1 MIIPRPT
8 YLNQLIASKGNHMIK
23 IITGIRRCGKSFLLF
38 ELFHSFLNENGV
50 DENHIIEVALD
61 DRANILLRDP
71 DQILAHIKSHIKDDG
86 QYYVLLDEVQMIDD
100 FVDVL
105 NSLLHIRNVDAFV
118 TGSNSRFLSKDVVTE
133 FRGRGQDIHMYP
145 LSFAEYYSAKGGD
158 KSVCWREYIT
168 YGGLPQILLLQGDKA
183 KREYLSHLSDS
194 VFISDVVERNRVKN
208 RVELVELLSVLASSI
223 GSPCNPTKLSNTFRT
238 TKNKVISNKTISNY
252 LSYLC
257 DAFMVEKAIRYNIK
271 GKKYINTLAKYYF
284 TDIGLRNAILAFRQ
298 MEPTHIMENII
309 FNELLC
315 RGYSV
320 DVGVVELKTVD
331 KNGKDIRKQ
340 FEVDFVVNDSD
351 QRYYIQSAYSIPDDA
366 KMQQETAS
374 FRYTEDSFKKVIV
387 VKDDVP
393 MYRTESGYLIIG
405 LLDFLLNPELLI
417 KG

>member
-61 DRANILLRDP
+61 DRANVQLRDP
-71 DQILAHIKSHIKDDG
+71 DQILAHIKSRIKDDG

-133 FRGRGQDIHMYP
+133 FRGRGQDIHVYP

-158 KSVCWREYIT
+158 KSVCWRDYIT

-208 RVELVELLSVLASSI
+208 RVELVELLSLLASSI

-298 MEPTHIMENII
+298 MGPTHIMENII

-351 QRYYIQSAYSIPDDA
+351 QRYYIQSAYSIPDEA

-405 LLDFLLNPELLI
+405 LLDFLLKPELLI

>member
-61 DRANILLRDP
+61 DRANIQLRDP
-71 DQILAHIKSHIKDDG
+71 DQILAHIKSRIKDDG

-158 KSVCWREYIT
+158 KSVCWRDYIT

-320 DVGVVELKTVD
+320 DIGVVELKTVD

-351 QRYYIQSAYSIPDDA
+351 QRYYIQSAYSIPDEA

>member
-61 DRANILLRDP
+61 DRANIQLRDP
-71 DQILAHIKSHIKDDG
+71 EQILAHIKSRIKDDG

-100 FVDVL
+100 FVGVL

-168 YGGLPQILLLQGDKA
+168 YGGLPQILLLQGNKA

-351 QRYYIQSAYSIPDDA
+351 QRYYIQSAYSIPDEA

-393 MYRTESGYLIIG
+393 MYRTDSGYLIIG

>member
-1 MIIPRPT
+1 
-8 YLNQLIASKGNHMIK
+8 MIK

-61 DRANILLRDP
+61 DRANIQLRDP
-71 DQILAHIKSHIKDDG
+71 DQILAHIKSRIKDDG

-168 YGGLPQILLLQGDKA
+168 YGGLPQILLLQGNKA

-351 QRYYIQSAYSIPDDA
+351 QRYYIQSAYSIPDEA

-393 MYRTESGYLIIG
+393 MYRTDSGYLIIG

>member
-8 YLNQLIASKGNHMIK
+8 YLNQLIASRGNHMIR

-61 DRANILLRDP
+61 DRANIQLRDP
-71 DQILAHIKSHIKDDG
+71 DQILAHIKSRIKDDG

-100 FVDVL
+100 FVGVL

-168 YGGLPQILLLQGDKA
+168 YGGLPQILLLQGNKA

-351 QRYYIQSAYSIPDDA
+351 QRYYIQSAYSIPDEA

-393 MYRTESGYLIIG
+393 MYRTDSGYLIIG

>member
-1 MIIPRPT
+1 
-8 YLNQLIASKGNHMIK
+8 MIK

-61 DRANILLRDP
+61 DRANIQLRDP
-71 DQILAHIKSHIKDDG
+71 DQILAHIKSRIKDDG

-118 TGSNSRFLSKDVVTE
+118 TGSNSKFLSKDVVTE

-158 KSVCWREYIT
+158 KSVCWRDYIT

>member
-50 DENHIIEVALD
+50 DENHIIEIALD
-61 DRANILLRDP
+61 DRANIQLRDP
-71 DQILAHIKSHIKDDG
+71 DQILAHIKSRIKDDG

-158 KSVCWREYIT
+158 KSVCWRDYIT

-351 QRYYIQSAYSIPDDA
+351 QRYYIQSAYSIPDEA

>member
-61 DRANILLRDP
+61 DRANIQLRDP
-71 DQILAHIKSHIKDDG
+71 DQILAHIKSRIKDDG

-168 YGGLPQILLLQGDKA
+168 YGGLPQILLLQGNKA

-238 TKNKVISNKTISNY
+238 TQNKVISNKTISNY

-271 GKKYINTLAKYYF
+271 GKTRVCL
-284 TDIGLRNAILAFRQ
+284 G
-298 MEPTHIMENII
+298 
-309 FNELLC
+309 
-315 RGYSV
+315 G
-320 DVGVVELKTVD
+320 
-331 KNGKDIRKQ
+331 
-340 FEVDFVVNDSD
+340 
-351 QRYYIQSAYSIPDDA
+351 
-366 KMQQETAS
+366 
-374 FRYTEDSFKKVIV
+374 
-387 VKDDVP
+387 
-393 MYRTESGYLIIG
+393 
-405 LLDFLLNPELLI
+405 
-417 KG
+417 

>member
-1 MIIPRPT
+1 MIILRPT
-8 YLNQLIASKGNHMIK
+8 YLNQLIAARDNRMIK
-23 IITGIRRCGKSFLLF
+23 IISGIRRCGKSFLLF
-38 ELFHSFLNENGV
+38 ELFHSYLNENGV
-50 DENHIIEVALD
+50 DDDHIIEVALD
-61 DRANILLRDP
+61 DRANIELRNP
-71 DQILAHIKSHIKDDG
+71 DKILTHIKLQIKDSG

-100 FVDVL
+100 FVGVL

-158 KSVCWREYIT
+158 RSACWRNYMT
-168 YGGLPQILLLQGDKA
+168 FGGLPQTLLLKDDKA
-183 KREYLSHLSDS
+183 RREYLSHLADS

-208 RVELVELLSVLASSI
+208 RMELEELLSVLASSI
-223 GSPCNPTKLSNTFRT
+223 GSPCNPTKLSNTFKSL
-238 TKNKVISNKTISNY
+238 KNKTISNKTISNY

-257 DAFMVEKAIRYNIK
+257 YAFMVEKALRYNIK

-284 TDIGLRNAILAFRQ
+284 TDIGLRNAILSFRQ
-298 MEPTHIMENII
+298 IEPTHIMENII

-315 RGYSV
+315 RGFSV
-320 DVGVVELKTVD
+320 DIGIVELKTVD
-331 KNGKDIRKQ
+331 KNGKDVRKQ

-351 QRYYIQSAYSIPDDA
+351 QRYYIQSAFSIPNEA
-366 KMQQETAS
+366 KLQQETAS
-374 FRYTEDSFKKVIV
+374 FRNIDDSFKKIIV

-393 MYRTESGYLIIG
+393 MHRTDNGYLIIG
-405 LLDFLLNPELLI
+405 LFDFLLDPELLV

>member
-1 MIIPRPT
+1 
-8 YLNQLIASKGNHMIK
+8 MIK

-61 DRANILLRDP
+61 DRANIQLRDP
-71 DQILAHIKSHIKDDG
+71 EQILAHIKSRIKDDG

-100 FVDVL
+100 FVGVL

-168 YGGLPQILLLQGDKA
+168 YGGLPQILLLQGNKA

-351 QRYYIQSAYSIPDDA
+351 QRYYIQSAYSIPDEA

-393 MYRTESGYLIIG
+393 MYRTDSGYLIIG

>member
-50 DENHIIEVALD
+50 DENHIIEIALD
-61 DRANILLRDP
+61 DRANIQLRDP
-71 DQILAHIKSHIKDDG
+71 DQILAHIKSRIKDDG

-118 TGSNSRFLSKDVVTE
+118 TGSNSKFLSKDVVTE

-158 KSVCWREYIT
+158 KSVCWRDYIT

-320 DVGVVELKTVD
+320 DVGMVELKTVD

-351 QRYYIQSAYSIPDDA
+351 QRYYIQSAYSIPDEA

>member
-1 MIIPRPT
+1 
-8 YLNQLIASKGNHMIK
+8 MIK

-50 DENHIIEVALD
+50 DENHIIEIALD
-61 DRANILLRDP
+61 DRANIQLRDP
-71 DQILAHIKSHIKDDG
+71 DQILAHIKSRIKDDG

-158 KSVCWREYIT
+158 KSVCWRDYIT

-351 QRYYIQSAYSIPDDA
+351 QRYYIQSAYSIPDEA

-393 MYRTESGYLIIG
+393 MYRTESGYLIC
-405 LLDFLLNPELLI
+405 LLYTSPSPRDH
-417 KG
+417 

>member
-61 DRANILLRDP
+61 DRANIQLRDP
-71 DQILAHIKSHIKDDG
+71 DQILAHIKSRIKDDG

-118 TGSNSRFLSKDVVTE
+118 TGSNSKFLSKDVVTE

-158 KSVCWREYIT
+158 KSVCWRDYIT